1 MSPSLVIQYELV
13 KDSIEDFRR
22 LAALEHEEIKEER
35 PLEADWK
42 TMRIINE
49 QGNFRILVARV
60 NGEMVGYL
68 SFFIDFDIESYGTL
82 IVNQAAW
89 FVKKGYPM
97 VGLRM
102 YDKAMEEFKKMGVKF
117 VYLHHTIHGR
127 GSKLGR
133 FFEKKGARL
142 LGYNYIVNM
151 KDVS

>member
-1 MSPSLVIQYELV
+1 MTITIGYELV
-13 KDSIEDFRR
+13 RDSLEEIRG

-35 PLEADWK
+35 KLEADWK
-42 TMRIINE
+42 TMQIINE
-49 QGNFRILVARV
+49 KGNFRVLVARV
-60 NGEMVGYL
+60 DGEMVGYL
-68 SFFIDFDIESYGTL
+68 SFFIDFDLESYGTL

-89 FVKKGYPM
+89 FVKKGYP
-97 VGLRM
+97 VVAVRM
-102 YDKAMEEFKKMGVKF
+102 YEKAMEEFKRMGVKF

-127 GSKLGR
+127 GAKLGR

>member
-1 MSPSLVIQYELV
+1 MTITIGYELV
-13 KDSIEDFRR
+13 RNSLEEIRG

-35 PLEADWK
+35 KLEADWK
-42 TMRIINE
+42 TMQIINE
-49 QGNFRILVARV
+49 KGNFRVLVARV
-60 NGEMVGYL
+60 DGEMVGYL
-68 SFFIDFDIESYGTL
+68 SFFIDFDLESYGTL

-89 FVKKGYPM
+89 FVKKGYP
-97 VGLRM
+97 VVAVRM
-102 YDKAMEEFKKMGVKF
+102 YEKAMEEFKRMGVKF

-127 GSKLGR
+127 GAKLGR